1 MKKVISLGLMLALFG
16 LYMPAFSNVEGET
29 LADFLKSTKRISVKQ
44 DFPNMT
50 LAAASNG
57 KSVIKGH
64 TPVAIRATETITTK
78 DIVTGGTVHFA
89 MVDNVLDDNGRVLIK
104 SGSPVTATIS
114 FAKKRGM
121 IGQSGE
127 ITVSDFHTIAVD
139 GTYVPLS
146 GSISAKPDD
155 KMVLSVVLSVC
166 VCPLFLLLKGDEAR
180 VEAGTTKPAYTIQDI
195 YVKPVV
201 L

>member
-50 LAAASNG
+50 LAATTTG
-57 KSVIKGH
+57 KSLLRGH
-64 TPVAIRATETITTK
+64 TPVAIRASETITTR
-78 DIVTGGTVHFA
+78 DIVTGGTVHFVMA
-89 MVDNVLDDNGRVLIK
+89 DNVLDENGRVLIK
-104 SGSPVTATIS
+104 AGAPVTATIS

-121 IGQSGE
+121 VGQSGE
-127 ITVSDFHTIAVD
+127 ITVSDFHTTAID

-146 GSISAKPDD
+146 GSISAKPED
-155 KMVLSVVLSVC
+155 KMILSVVLSVC

-180 VEAGTTKPAYTIQDI
+180 VEAGATKPAYTIQDI

>member
-1 MKKVISLGLMLALFG
+1 MKKIISLALVVALFG
-16 LYMPAFSNVEGET
+16 LYAPAFSNNDGET

-44 DFPNMT
+44 DFPSMT
-50 LAAASNG
+50 LAAVSNG

-78 DIVTGGTVHFA
+78 DIVTGGTVHFS

-127 ITVSDFHTIAVD
+127 ITVSDFHTTAVD

>member
-1 MKKVISLGLMLALFG
+1 MKKIISLALVVALFG
-16 LYMPAFSNVEGET
+16 LYAPAFSNNDGET
-29 LADFLKSTKRISVKQ
+29 LADFLKSTKKITVKQ
-44 DFPNMT
+44 DFPSMT
-50 LAAASNG
+50 LAAATNN
-57 KSVIKGH
+57 KSVLRGH

-89 MVDNVLDDNGRVLIK
+89 IVDNVLDDNGRVLIRA
-104 SGSPVTATIS
+104 GAPVTATIS
-114 FAKKRGM
+114 FVKKRGM

-127 ITVSDFHTIAVD
+127 ITVSDFHTTAID

-166 VCPLFLLLKGDEAR
+166 LCPLFLLLKGDEAR
-180 VEAGTTKPAYTIQDI
+180 VEAGATKPAYTIQDI